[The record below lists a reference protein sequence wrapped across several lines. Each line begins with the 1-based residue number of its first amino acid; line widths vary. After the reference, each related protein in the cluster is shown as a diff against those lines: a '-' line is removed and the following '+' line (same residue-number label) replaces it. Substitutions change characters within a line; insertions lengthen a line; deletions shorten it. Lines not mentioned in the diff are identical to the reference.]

1 MTEGVV
7 ALRTLDDAQV
17 AGKTVLVRV
26 DINVPMEHGRVADMT
41 RIRTIL
47 PTLTELADKNA
58 KVVLLAHFDRPKGKF
73 VPALSLAPLV
83 DVLQAELDAVAGFS
97 IPEGESGEDDAEKED
112 VRHPYP
118 VRFGVDCVG
127 NAARQA
133 VDEAQ
138 CGDILLLE
146 NVRFHA
152 GEEEND
158 AEFAKALASLGDIY
172 VNDAFSVSHRAHAS
186 VTGIAAY
193 LPAYAGRLLQKE
205 VEAIGQLLGNPQ
217 RPLLAVVGGAKIST
231 KLEILDNL
239 CGKVDTLVIGG
250 AMANTFLLAQGKPI
264 GQSLHEPDLV
274 ATAKRILA
282 HAEELGCRILLPQ
295 DVVVARR
302 FAPSAPCEVVPVD
315 AVPEDA
321 MQLDV
326 GPESVLEVAEA
337 IRASRSLIWNGPMGA
352 FETRPFDASTTVLA
366 RMVAG
371 RTQAGELF
379 SLAGGGDT
387 VSALSHAGL
396 EGSFSY
402 LSTAGGAFLE
412 WIEGKRLP
420 GVAVLEKAG
429 GDNATL
435 LEKRG
440 WWRYVIS
447 RAKTS
452 FAKSLFT
459 KGNAA

>member
-1 MTEGVV
+1 MAEGVV
-7 ALRTLDDAQV
+7 ALRTLDDAEV
-17 AGKTVLVRV
+17 TGKSVLVRV
-26 DINVPMEHGRVADMT
+26 DMNVPMEHGRVADMT
-41 RIRTIL
+41 RIRSIL
-47 PTLTELADKNA
+47 PTLMELADKQA

-73 VPALSLAPLV
+73 VPSMSLAPLV
-83 DVLQAELDAVAGFS
+83 DVLQAQLDAAAGVT
-97 IPEGESGEDDAEKED
+97 IDAEAENPQ
-112 VRHPYP
+112 HPYP
-118 VRFGVDCVG
+118 VKFGVDCIG
-127 NAARQA
+127 KAAEQA
-133 VDEAQ
+133 VASAQ
-138 CGDILLLE
+138 CGEILLLE

-152 GEEEND
+152 GEEAND
-158 AEFAKALASLGDIY
+158 AAFAKALAALGDMY

-186 VTGIAAY
+186 VTGIAAH
-193 LPAYAGRLLQKE
+193 LPAYAGRLLQQE

-250 AMANTFLLAQGKPI
+250 AMANTFLLAQGKAI

-274 ATAKRILA
+274 ATAMRILV
-282 HAEELGCRILLPQ
+282 HAEELGCRILLPR
-295 DVVVARR
+295 DVVVTRK
-302 FAPSAPCEVVPVD
+302 FASSAPCEVVPVE
-315 AVPEDA
+315 AIPQDA

-337 IRASRSLIWNGPMGA
+337 IRDSKSLIWNGPMGA

-371 RTQAGELF
+371 RTRAGELF

-396 EGSFSY
+396 EGGFSY

-412 WIEGKRLP
+412 WIEGKKLP
-420 GVAVLEKAG
+420 GVAVLEKG
-429 GDNATL
+429 G
-435 LEKRG
+435 EKQRN
-440 WWRYVIS
+440 
-447 RAKTS
+447 
-452 FAKSLFT
+452 FA
-459 KGNAA
+459 